1 MQADWRLGAIVPAI
15 GDNVAGPAPAAITP
29 TTSFGAKASGG
40 VPGTGS
46 RNRPV
51 TAPNTGLPREGNGT
65 GNDCCGD
72 ADDLADTC
80 GVHKA
85 SLVVRSPLY
94 AAGAP
99 GRPVEVLVN
108 DAGIGGRG

>member
-1 MQADWRLGAIVPAI
+1 MVRSKPYGRAAKCADGGESVFDLLLERSTSSARDSMQADWRLGAIVPAI

-40 VPGTGS
+40 VPATGG

-65 GNDCCGD
+65 GND
-72 ADDLADTC
+72 
-80 GVHKA
+80 
-85 SLVVRSPLY
+85 S
-94 AAGAP
+94 
-99 GRPVEVLVN
+99 
-108 DAGIGGRG
+108 